1 MSESTPSTV
10 CSPRQK
16 KASRVN
22 SFETLESAFDPTH
35 PYFDERSSRENP
47 KWEVVH
53 VEFRRKFDNILKLD
67 TLKAHGLP
75 GKPLEN
81 LQTLRQ
87 SRVSVSRVTPKEWEF
102 IMSLIDPPKPEGK
115 EEVADAAPA
124 AEPTT
129 DKENTGAE
137 PENQEQASEEKSE
150 TNKVVNGQASGVTAG
165 IVNGSSTS
173 GVFSGLLDGPA
184 DKPAASETA
193 KSKFSF
199 F

>member
-1 MSESTPSTV
+1 M
-10 CSPRQK
+10 
-16 KASRVN
+16 RVN
-22 SFETLESAFDPTH
+22 SFATPESAFDPTH
-35 PYFDERSSRENP
+35 PYYDEKSSRENP

-75 GKPLEN
+75 GKALEN

-102 IMSLIDPPKPEGK
+102 IMSLIDPPKPEEK

-124 AEPTT
+124 AEPAA
-129 DKENTGAE
+129 DKENTMTE
-137 PENQEQASEEKSE
+137 PENQEQSSGEKNE
-150 TNKVVNGQASGVTAG
+150 TNNTVDGQASGETAG
-165 IVNGSSTS
+165 MVNGSSTS
-173 GVFSGLLDGPA
+173 GVFSALLDGAVDRPA
-184 DKPAASETA
+184 ESETT

>member
-1 MSESTPSTV
+1 L
-10 CSPRQK
+10 
-16 KASRVN
+16 SR
-22 SFETLESAFDPTH
+22 D
-35 PYFDERSSRENP
+35 NP

-53 VEFRRKFDNILKLD
+53 VEFRRKFDKILKLD

-102 IMSLIDPPKPEGK
+102 IMSLIDPPKTD
-115 EEVADAAPA
+115 EEEKAADAAPV
-124 AEPTT
+124 PKSTT
-129 DKENTGAE
+129 DKET
-137 PENQEQASEEKSE
+137 SEA
-150 TNKVVNGQASGVTAG
+150 NNVVNGQASGETG

-173 GVFSGLLDGPA
+173 GPFTALMDGVSNIPA
-184 DKPAASETA
+184 ESETT